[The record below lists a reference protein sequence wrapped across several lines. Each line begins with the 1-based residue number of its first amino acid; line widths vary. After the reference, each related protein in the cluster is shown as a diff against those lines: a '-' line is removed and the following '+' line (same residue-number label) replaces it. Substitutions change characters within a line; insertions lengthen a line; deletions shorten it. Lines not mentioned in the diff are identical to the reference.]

1 MSQAVNRM
9 CKGKRV
15 PWILLILLGMPAL
28 PHAAEADTAQEQP
41 VWWFGLAGAANLNF
55 YGGTLQQLN
64 STTTTPVAFHNG
76 FGLGLYLAPEVE
88 YRPDSV
94 WGGIL
99 QVGYDDRRGDFF
111 DVTCPCGE
119 KATLSAK
126 PAYLSIEPSLRVA
139 PFAGDFYLFAG
150 PRVGFLWSPLGGE
163 KNFRYT
169 PQGSPAV
176 SAEFSDMREVVF
188 SGQIGMGYDFEWA
201 PENSRNRVEFSPFL
215 SYQPPYEEEPRSID
229 HWGLETVR
237 VGLALKFGRTSEPE
251 APKVPLRHRVDVQFS
266 VRAPDIVISQY
277 KIQETFPLRNYVFF
291 EEGSSEFSDRY
302 VTLTPSQAADFREE
316 QLQDALPSEPRGRS
330 LRQMVVYH
338 NLLNIIGDR
347 MRRNPT
353 VTITLNGMSMQGP
366 ALGRARA
373 ESVKRYLVD
382 VFGIDA
388 SRIVTAGIEEPPE
401 GHTSGPEEL
410 AQLRAGNQRVE
421 IESQSPE
428 MLVQIGE
435 DDFMLKPVQLKGE
448 SPGKDSVVFHAVGAE
463 RLASWSLEITDDQGA
478 TRRFGPYTRNRE
490 TLPAVMLLG
499 EHSWRAYTAVLVGQ
513 TRDGDSVRKEAPFHL
528 SRKNEGIHQT
538 TRFAILFDFDH
549 ATAVSSYQK
558 FLAEIVTSQIPDSS
572 TVYIRGRTDVVG
584 LFDHNFKL
592 SEGRAE
598 GVQNALQVS
607 VSASGKRDV
616 SYQSSWTGEDTTQA
630 PFENTFPE
638 ERCYN
643 RTVIIDIIPY

>member
-1 MSQAVNRM
+1 LVSAFS
-9 CKGKRV
+9 
-15 PWILLILLGMPAL
+15 ILMLLNCPAILF
-28 PHAAEADTAQEQP
+28 AAELPVSASQTLPETQP
-41 VWWFGLAGAANLNF
+41 VWWFGVAGAANLNF

-64 STTTTPVAFHNG
+64 SSLMTPVAFHKG
-76 FGLGLYLAPEVE
+76 YGIGLYLAPEVE

-99 QVGYDDRRGDFF
+99 QVGYDGRRGTFN

-119 KATLSAK
+119 KAGLSAK

-150 PRVGFLWSPLGGE
+150 PRVGFLWSPAGE
-163 KNFRYT
+163 EKTFHYT
-169 PQGSPAV
+169 PQGSPATN
-176 SAEFSDMREVVF
+176 AKFSDMREVVF
-188 SGQIGMGYDFEWA
+188 SGQIGLGYDFEWA
-201 PENSRNRVEFSPFL
+201 PENSRNRFEFSPFV
-215 SYQPPYEEEPRSID
+215 SYQPPYGEEPRSID

-237 VGLALKFGRTSEPE
+237 VGAMLKFGRVSAPPE
-251 APKVPLRHRVDVQFS
+251 EAKVIPLQRHNVNIGFS
-266 VRAPDIVISQY
+266 VRAPDIVISEY

-302 VTLTPSQAADFREE
+302 VTLTSSQAAAFREE

-366 ALGRARA
+366 TLGRERA
-373 ESVKRYLVD
+373 ESVKRYLMK

-388 SRIVTAGIEEPPE
+388 SRILTAGIEEPPE

-435 DDFMLKPVQLKGE
+435 GDFMLKPVQLKGE
-448 SPGKDSVVFHAVGAE
+448 APGTDSVVFRAPGAE
-463 RLASWSLEITDDQGA
+463 ALMSWWLEITDDQGVMG
-478 TRRFGPYTRNRE
+478 RFGPYTGNRE
-490 TLPAVMLLG
+490 TLPAAMLLG
-499 EHSWRAYTAVLVGQ
+499 EHSWKTYTAVLVGQ
-513 TRDGDSVRKEAPFHL
+513 MRDGDSVRKEASFHL
-528 SRKNEGIHQT
+528 SRKYEGIHLT

-592 SEGRAE
+592 SEGRAKSVE
-598 GVQNALQVS
+598 SSLEAS
-607 VSASGKRDV
+607 VSARGGHGV

-630 PFENTFPE
+630 PFRNVFPE
-638 ERCYN
+638 ERSYN